1 MAKARS
7 SSETNAQEV
16 VAMKK
21 ITKRTKRAKPRTKAK
36 TNPVKTR
43 SRTLS
48 VGELD
53 QVYGGQFITDPGTK
67 DSN

>member
-1 MAKARS
+1 
-7 SSETNAQEV
+7 
-16 VAMKK
+16 MKK

-53 QVYGGQFITDPGTK
+53 QVYGGRFITDPGTK
-67 DSN
+67 DGN